1 MSPQAISAPYCDGG
15 RQHAECR
22 RLDVGDEQRALLVRH
37 VSDILR
43 ALFDYAEEVRIH
55 HEHRR
60 GLVRQIF
67 LEAVEAYTARLRIVV
82 GEGYF
87 NVGLEVGLYRAQRI
101 RVDVAGDDD
110 LVSMRDAAGHA
121 QRRADG
127 LTSVVVR
134 HVADVHVEQLGH
146 HRLILEHRV
155 EASVVLVRLARVG
168 REELRAVHDLVDE
181 RRDVAVVAARAE
193 EADKLLR
200 RFVLAEDSVDVAR
213 EPRFVAER
221 LGKLHLVLH
230 AHIFG
235 NVGNQILD

>member
-1 MSPQAISAPYCDGG
+1 MPKKFGFITSTAA
-15 RQHAECR
+15 
-22 RLDVGDEQRALLVRH
+22 ALSVR
-37 VSDILR
+37 
-43 ALFDYAEEVRIH
+43 F
-55 HEHRR
+55 
-60 GLVRQIF
+60 F
-67 LEAVEAYTARLRIVV
+67 LI
-82 GEGYF
+82 

-101 RVDVAGDDD
+101 GVDIAGDDD
-110 LVSMRDAAGHA
+110 LVAVRDAAGHA
-121 QRRADG
+121 QRCADG
-127 LTSVVVR
+127 LSAVVVR

-146 HRLILEHRV
+146 HRLILEHCM
-155 EASVVLVRLARVG
+155 EAAVVFVRLARVG

-200 RFVLAEDSVDVAR
+200 GLVLAEDSVDVAR